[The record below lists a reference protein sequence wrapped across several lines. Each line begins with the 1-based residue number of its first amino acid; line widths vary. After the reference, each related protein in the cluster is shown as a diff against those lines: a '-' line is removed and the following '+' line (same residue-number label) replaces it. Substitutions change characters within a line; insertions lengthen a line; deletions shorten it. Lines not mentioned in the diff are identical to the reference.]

1 MNPPPSL
8 LGYLKELKK
17 YLAEKGMSD
26 DDVKK
31 FLKTA
36 LEFYTN
42 NVLNDMDSWQFFKGE
57 TDTES
62 TGA

>member
-17 YLAEKGMSD
+17 YLAGKGMSD